1 MNSDPSENDTFRSNY
16 IFNLLH
22 RKTKNFNQEDN
33 STKIPK
39 LIIQYWHDMDNI
51 PKDVKECLT
60 SWAQLTNQGYK
71 LSLFDDKQAQSFI
84 FTELGIEYQTAYER
98 CHHPAMRCDY
108 FRLCYLFVYGGI
120 YIDADEYLHST
131 NINSLVENNKLKVQP
146 LCYDIST
153 DSMISSNLFL
163 AQKLFANTLIFYV
176 NNNPLIAP
184 PKHPL
189 IELALKRAT
198 DLLLNNSYSILDI
211 QSTTG
216 PGNLSASLVKHAMQ
230 LDEMNMDF
238 DFIRDWDTIS
248 ESKWPLSYRND
259 NRNWRLWNIEK
270 LNNESFFR

>member
-1 MNSDPSENDTFRSNY
+1 
-16 IFNLLH
+16 
-22 RKTKNFNQEDN
+22 
-33 STKIPK
+33 
-39 LIIQYWHDMDNI
+39 
-51 PKDVKECLT
+51 
-60 SWAQLTNQGYK
+60 
-71 LSLFDDKQAQSFI
+71 
-84 FTELGIEYQTAYER
+84 
-98 CHHPAMRCDY
+98 
-108 FRLCYLFVYGGI
+108 
-120 YIDADEYLHST
+120 
-131 NINSLVENNKLKVQP
+131 
-146 LCYDIST
+146 
-153 DSMISSNLFL
+153 MISSNLFL